1 MENLKENFSEWYN
14 EIVDI
19 AGLSDKRYP
28 IKGMNVWM
36 PYGLKA
42 MQNIDRIIRTNVD
55 SRDFQEVS
63 FPVLIT
69 RDQLSVEFEHVKG
82 FENEVYW
89 VTRGGM
95 DQLDVEMALRP
106 TSEAA
111 MYGMFSL
118 WVRSHADLP
127 LRIYQ
132 IVSVYRYET
141 KHTRTFIRIREIH
154 FFEAHTA
161 HDSYEDAERQ
171 MDQYREIWKN
181 ISHELCLPYMI
192 DQRPEWDKFPGA
204 RYTLAFDT
212 VLPGGRSLQIG
223 TIHQYGTNFSKNYD
237 IKYLK
242 DDGTHEFVSQTT
254 FGLSER
260 LLAAVVGIHGDDQGL
275 IFPPSV
281 APVQAVIV
289 TIPSRNVDVVPY
301 AQAILDELK
310 AAGVRASLDTR
321 DNYTPGFKY
330 NEWEMKGVPLRLE
343 IGEKEVSGNRVTV
356 SMRTGGRRRQIDRG
370 DISRSVAELLE
381 EVAGNLR
388 ARADEHFRKLSR
400 KYSSIDEM
408 KDAQGLVLA
417 GWCGSK
423 ECSDAIEGK
432 LELGALGFNRDS
444 ETTEKCVVCGK
455 DGKIAAFSRSY

>member
-1 MENLKENFSEWYN
+1 MENRKENFSEWYN

-42 MQNIDRIIRTNVD
+42 MQNIDGIIRKNVD
-55 SRDFQEVS
+55 SMDFQEVS

-95 DQLDVEMALRP
+95 EQLDVEMALRP

-161 HDSYEDAERQ
+161 HDTYEDAERQ
-171 MDQYREIWKN
+171 MNQYREIWKK
-181 ISHELCLPYMI
+181 ISHDLCLPYII
-192 DQRPEWDKFPGA
+192 DQRPDWDKFPGA
-204 RYTLAFDT
+204 MYTLAFDT

-242 DDGTHEFVSQTT
+242 DDGTHEYASQTT

-275 IFPPSV
+275 IFPPAV

-289 TIPSRNVDVVPY
+289 TIPSKNIDVLPY
-301 AQAILDELK
+301 ARSIFDELK
-310 AAGVRASLDTR
+310 AAGIRSSLDTR

-343 IGEKEVSGNRVTV
+343 IGEKEVSGNRVTISV
-356 SMRTGGRRRQIDRG
+356 RTGGKRRQVLRSE
-370 DISRSVAELLE
+370 ISGTVKDLLD
-381 EVAGNLR
+381 EVADKLR
-388 ARADEHFRKLSR
+388 KNADAHFRSLSR
-400 KYSSIDEM
+400 KYSSLEAM
-408 KDAQGLVLA
+408 KSAQGLALA

-423 ECSDAIEGK
+423 DCSSTIEEK
-432 LELGALGFNRDS
+432 LELGTLGFNRDS
-444 ETTEKCVVCGK
+444 EETVKCVVCGR

>member
-1 MENLKENFSEWYN
+1 MENRKENFSEWYN
-14 EIVDI
+14 EIVDT

-55 SRDFQEVS
+55 SLDFQEVS

-127 LRIYQ
+127 LKIYQ

-161 HDSYEDAERQ
+161 HDSYEDAEKQ
-171 MDQYREIWKN
+171 MDQYRAIWKK
-181 ISHELCLPYMI
+181 ISHDLCLPYMI
-192 DQRPEWDKFPGA
+192 DQRPDWDKFPGA

-237 IKYLK
+237 VKYLK
-242 DDGTHEFVSQTT
+242 DDGTHEYVSQTT

-275 IFPPSV
+275 IFPPAV
-281 APVQAVIV
+281 APIQAVIV
-289 TIPSRNVDVVPY
+289 TIPSKSVDVMPY
-301 AQAILDELK
+301 ARSILDELK
-310 AAGVRASLDTR
+310 AAGIRASLDTR

-343 IGEKEVSGNRVTV
+343 IGEKEVWANRVTV
-356 SMRTGGRRRQIDRG
+356 SARTGGKRRQMDRTE
-370 DISRSVAELLE
+370 ISRSVAELLE
-381 EVAGNLR
+381 EVAENLR
-388 ARADEHFRKLSR
+388 KRADEHFGKLSG
-400 KYSSIDEM
+400 KYSSIEDM
-408 KDAQGLVLA
+408 KNAQGLVLA

-432 LELGALGFNRDS
+432 LELGTLGFNRDS
-444 ETTEKCVVCGK
+444 EETAKCVVCGK
-455 DGKIAAFSRSY
+455 DGKIAVFSRSY